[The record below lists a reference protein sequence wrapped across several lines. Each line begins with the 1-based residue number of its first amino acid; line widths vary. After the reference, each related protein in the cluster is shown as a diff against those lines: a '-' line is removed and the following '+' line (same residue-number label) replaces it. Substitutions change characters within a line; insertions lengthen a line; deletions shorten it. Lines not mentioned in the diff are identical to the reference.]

1 LEDLPF
7 LRPDRPALH
16 CIALHC
22 IARHGIEW
30 HAKAKA
36 CHTEAEEARL
46 ARPSPRTHRTAPV
59 VRRDKTPFHAAPV
72 RWRYAMEKA
81 RARVRRTSAA
91 RASAGDATGTGGI
104 NGRAEAA
111 AIKG

>member
-16 CIALHC
+16 CIALHR
-22 IARHGIEW
+22 IAS

-46 ARPSPRTHRTAPV
+46 ARPSLHRAGRAPQKNAITRSPCAV
-59 VRRDKTPFHAAPV
+59 ALRDGKG
-72 RWRYAMEKA
+72 A
-81 RARVRRTSAA
+81 RALEEQAQHAHRRVMPRA
-91 RASAGDATGTGGI
+91 REASTDVP
-104 NGRAEAA
+104 
-111 AIKG
+111 